1 MNLKNYVMDTTFK
14 DIAKITDKV
23 RNKSIIK
30 SCPPLIVLPE
40 APSTG
45 PGTQHV
51 LINVLSQGL
60 RRE

>member
-1 MNLKNYVMDTTFK
+1 MCIYVNLKNYVMDTTFK

-30 SCPPLIVLPE
+30 SCPPLIVLQE

-45 PGTQHV
+45 PEH
-51 LINVLSQGL
+51 VLSQGL